1 MGEAPLRKGGGEL
14 KELSI
19 EDIAVGV
26 FTSALNLRERA
37 LSVQETWLRDFPNA
51 LLIGGWKSDPE
62 LRMVSLG
69 PNVGEDYAS
78 AHEKQFLGLLELRKR
93 FPGASWYFLT
103 GCDAYVY
110 ADNLR
115 ALLAGFD
122 PGMELLIGGHCGQTA
137 IDGERLIFPAGGPG
151 FALSGALVEALAP
164 AIPAFI
170 GGWPAEHPELAGAC
184 DVAMA
189 RLAKRERGV
198 AVTFADGFYSCPPY
212 RYPGNPYLD
221 GIGNVID
228 RPVSAR
234 PVAFHALG
242 IREMYLLRRGRVLRA
257 PGPIARAYDIGF
269 RFVARRFRTKSLVNR
284 ISRVLANRS
293 RARG

>member
-1 MGEAPLRKGGGEL
+1 M

-19 EDIAVGV
+19 ENVAVGV

-62 LRMVSLG
+62 LRMASLG
-69 PNVGEDYAS
+69 PEVGEDYAS
-78 AHEKQFLGLLELRKR
+78 AHKKQFLGLLELRRR

-122 PGMELLIGGHCGQTA
+122 PERELLIGGHCGQA
-137 IDGERLIFPAGGPG
+137 EIRGERLIFPAGGPG
-151 FALSGALVEALAP
+151 FALSRALVEALAT

-170 GGWPAEHPELAGAC
+170 DAWPSEFPDLAGAC

-189 RLAKRERGV
+189 WLAKRERSV
-198 AVTFADGFYSCPPY
+198 KVTFADGFYSCPPY

-221 GIGNVID
+221 GNGIVVD
-228 RPVSAR
+228 RPVADH
-234 PVAFHALG
+234 PVAYHALG
-242 IREMYLLRRGRVLRA
+242 IREMYLLRRGSMPRA
-257 PGPIARAYDIGF
+257 PGPLARAYDVGF

-284 ISRVLANRS
+284 ISSALANRS
-293 RARG
+293 KTRG